1 MPSANRPLVPP
12 RLVLGMVTFVLG
24 ALFLADSADLLRA
37 DSALAFW
44 PVALLALGL
53 VVVLQ
58 PDPANRI
65 VGAVLLVAAIWLLLN
80 AVGIWS
86 YRFWQTWPYLLIVFG
101 AWMIY
106 RVYQL
111 REKARRDGW
120 ATGFAFLNS
129 VAMPVAGAPV
139 AGEVSAVAGECA
151 IDLRN
156 AQSGE
161 SPVIVDVF
169 ALFGRITVLVPPGWR
184 VETRVLPLLGR
195 VTDTLQAPA
204 AAAPTVVVQGSAI
217 CSSVEVGGGEG
228 TESSNVSVH

>member
-65 VGAVLLVAAIWLLLN
+65 VGALLLIAGVWLLLN
-80 AVGIWS
+80 AVGIWR

-120 ATGFAFLNS
+120 VTGFAFLNS
-129 VAMPVAGAPV
+129 VATPGRAGRSRRNQCGGGRVRDRSAQRADGREPADRGRVRAVRSHHRAGAV
-139 AGEVSAVAGECA
+139 RLARRDAGAAVTRPRDRHAADTRRSRTHHRGAGFG
-151 IDLRN
+151 DL
-156 AQSGE
+156 
-161 SPVIVDVF
+161 
-169 ALFGRITVLVPPGWR
+169 
-184 VETRVLPLLGR
+184 
-195 VTDTLQAPA
+195 
-204 AAAPTVVVQGSAI
+204 
-217 CSSVEVGGGEG
+217 
-228 TESSNVSVH
+228 

>member
-24 ALFLADSADLLRA
+24 ALFLADGANLLRA

-53 VVVLQ
+53 VVALQ

-65 VGAVLLVAAIWLLLN
+65 VGALLLIAGVWLLLN

-120 ATGFAFLNS
+120 VTGFAFLNS
-129 VAMPVAGAPV
+129 VATPGPGAPV
-139 AGEVSAVAGECA
+139 AAGEVSAVAGECA
-151 IDLRN
+151 IDLRS
-156 AQSGE
+156 AQMGE
-161 SPVIVDVF
+161 SPLIVDVF
-169 ALFGRITVLVPPGWR
+169 ALFGRITVLVPSGWR

-195 VTDTLQAPA
+195 VTDTPQIPA
-204 AAAPTVVVQGSAI
+204 GAAPTIVVQGSAI
-217 CSSVEVGGGEG
+217 CSSVEVGVVS
-228 TESSNVSVH
+228 ESCVGR